1 MTSVPAKAKD
11 QDEEVPEELRRIA
24 ADPRVRVRRAGPP
37 AANSKCVVYWMQ
49 RSQRALDNP
58 ALDVAVNLA
67 NALELPL
74 VVFFSAISNFPG
86 ANERHYAF
94 MNQGFG
100 DTEEDL
106 AERRIGFVLR
116 RPPRNS
122 LEAFLAEVQ
131 AAMLIGDENPC
142 REPER
147 WRRVLSARLRIPFW
161 TVDADVVVPSGLFS
175 KGMYALHIFR
185 PKLYAELPR
194 FLVKSDAPVPQ
205 REWKRPRDLES
216 FPVREDITQG
226 WKSLDRS
233 VRPVDSFTGGTHRA
247 VQRLQEFVD
256 RQLSDYEK
264 MRNHPESDGTSRLSP
279 YLHFGQ
285 IGPLTIALA
294 VEKACK
300 AGKASRAA
308 CDSFLNEVIGWRELA
323 VNFVKF
329 NANYDSLECA
339 EPWAKKTLLEHAGDR
354 REWNYTIEGL
364 ERSQTHDELW
374 NAAQNQMVKFGW
386 MHNYMRMYW
395 AKKIL
400 EWSPDPARAFDT
412 CVTLNDRYFLDGRD
426 PNGYAGIAWSIGGKF
441 DRPWF
446 ERPIFGTI
454 RYMSGASTGRKF
466 NSKRYIQAMSED
478 PEQGLIWDKT
488 APR

>member
-1 MTSVPAKAKD
+1 MTST
-11 QDEEVPEELRRIA
+11 QDRATDVPEGLRKLSENPRI
-24 ADPRVRVRRAGPP
+24 RIRRNQAPLDDGE
-37 AANSKCVVYWMQ
+37 CVVYWMQ

-58 ALDVAVNLA
+58 ALDVAVQAA
-67 NALELPL
+67 NELDLPL
-74 VVFFSAISNFPG
+74 VVYFSAISNFPH

-100 DTEEDL
+100 DTEEEL
-106 AERRIGFVLR
+106 HERGIGFILR
-116 RPPRNS
+116 RPPSNS
-122 LEAFLAEVQ
+122 LESFLHEVK

-147 WRRVLSARLRIPFW
+147 WRKVLSGRLKLPYW
-161 TVDADVVVPSGLFS
+161 TVDADVVVPSGLFE
-175 KGMYALHIFR
+175 KKMYALHIFK
-185 PKLYAELPR
+185 PKLYAEIPKY
-194 FLVKSDAPVPQ
+194 LVKHPATKPN
-205 REWKRPRDLES
+205 RAWKRPHGLES
-216 FPVREDITQG
+216 FPVRDDITQG
-226 WKSLDRS
+226 WKGFDRS
-233 VRPVDSFTGGTHRA
+233 VRPVDAFTGGTKQA
-247 VQRLQEFVD
+247 LKRLQDFVQD
-256 RQLSDYEK
+256 ELGDYER
-264 MRNHPESDGTSRLSP
+264 MRNHPEVDGTSRLSP

-294 VEKACK
+294 VERALK
-300 AGKASRAA
+300 AGKVTQSAR
-308 CDSFLNEVIGWRELA
+308 DSYLNELIGWRELA

-329 NANYDSLECA
+329 NPHYDSFECA
-339 EPWAKKTLLEHAGDR
+339 EPWAEKTLREHARDR
-354 REWNYTIEGL
+354 REWNYTVEQL
-364 ERSQTHDELW
+364 ARSETHDDLW

-426 PNGYAGIAWSIGGKF
+426 PNGYAGIAWSIVGKF

-454 RYMSGASTGRKF
+454 RYMSGASTGKKF
-466 NSKRYIQAMSED
+466 NSKKYIEKMSAGSSQAE
-478 PEQGLIWDKT
+478 
-488 APR
+488 